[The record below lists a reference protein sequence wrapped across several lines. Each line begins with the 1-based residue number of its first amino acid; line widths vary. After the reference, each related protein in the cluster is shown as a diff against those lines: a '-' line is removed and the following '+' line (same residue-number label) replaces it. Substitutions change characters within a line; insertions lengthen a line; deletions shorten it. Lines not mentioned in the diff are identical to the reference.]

1 MEHDKP
7 IDSAGLP
14 ANIGARAGELDGIVL
29 YRFAHIWRNA
39 SSGGVESYL
48 DVLNRLLLARH
59 AMSIVQ
65 SYLDNAPFEG
75 EVVRELHG
83 SGEIVWVPSRVRQ
96 PAERARRVGSRLR
109 ARLGLR
115 AADDFEIDHTL
126 LQKVL
131 AREWPSLAVFH
142 WISRDSRRIME
153 RLRERSTPLAFV
165 NHFQN
170 TRLSLRDVRSQVA
183 SIEAIGG
190 VSGTEVP
197 PYLQSRFTSLSDGI
211 DTDDFVPATCSSND
225 PSQQIILLPSRVS
238 AEKGHLDAIEALPR
252 VVRDCA
258 GASLAVA
265 GRVADQRYMS
275 RLERATRE
283 LGLEDK
289 VRFLGEVSATQ
300 LKEWYSRAD
309 LVVLPSHSEGMPR
322 VVLEAQAMQCPVVA
336 YDVGGVREALA
347 SNVSGVVVAKGDVA
361 GLARGIIDLLSNPE
375 RRIAMGRAGRSYVK
389 TEFSLANLVARHEAF
404 YLAAMRGHRALPAA

>member
-1 MEHDKP
+1 MGYVKA
-7 IDSAGLP
+7 IDSVGTSAT
-14 ANIGARAGELDGIVL
+14 IGARAGELDGIVL

-48 DVLNRLLLARH
+48 DALNRLLLARH
-59 AMSIVQ
+59 AMCIVQ
-65 SYLDNAPFEG
+65 TYLAKAPFEG
-75 EVVRELHG
+75 EIVREPQG
-83 SGEIVWVPSRVRQ
+83 AGEIVWVPSSVRE
-96 PAERARRVGSRLR
+96 PAERARRFGARLR

-126 LQKVL
+126 LEKVL
-131 AREWPSLAVFH
+131 AGGWPSLAVFH
-142 WISRDSRRIME
+142 WISRDSRQIME
-153 RLRERSTPLAFV
+153 LLREQSTPLAFV

-170 TRLSLRDVRSQVA
+170 TRLSLREVRSQVA

-211 DTDDFVPATCSSND
+211 DTDDFVPATRPSNH

-238 AEKGHLDAIEALPR
+238 AEKGHLDAIDAFSR
-252 VVRDCA
+252 VARDFA
-258 GASLAVA
+258 GARLVVA

-275 RLERATRE
+275 RLERATRD
-283 LGLEDK
+283 LGLQDK
-289 VRFLGEVSATQ
+289 IGFLGEVSATH

-361 GLARGIIDLLSNPE
+361 GLARGIMDLLSDPE
-375 RRIAMGRAGRSYVK
+375 RRIAMGRAGRSYVE